1 MNLDAYEGFPH
12 MYGKE
17 YMDTKYGKGFFY
29 IMNNQYDI
37 KPPSEY
43 YYETIKSG
51 YRQCRLPSL
60 KPLTASLRGSKKSR
74 NTDVVDCGAKWGIKT
89 RNQVVSVPSQDI
101 IDMDFNQEQP
111 TLWNDL
117 HPYGKRH

>member
-1 MNLDAYEGFPH
+1 
-12 MYGKE
+12 
-17 YMDTKYGKGFFY
+17 
-29 IMNNQYDI
+29 MNNQYDI

-43 YYETIKSG
+43 YYETIKDG
-51 YRQCRLPSL
+51 YRQCKLPSL

-117 HPYGKRH
+117 HPYGRKH